1 MYKSVNISKDW
12 AKGVTFTEFKKN
24 SIIASLEPKLQAKKF
39 EELTGKK
46 VKSKAKED

>member
-12 AKGVTFTEFKKN
+12 AKSVNFTEFKKN
-24 SIIASLEPKLQAKKF
+24 SIIALLEPKRQKMLF

-46 VKSKAKED
+46 VKTKVKED